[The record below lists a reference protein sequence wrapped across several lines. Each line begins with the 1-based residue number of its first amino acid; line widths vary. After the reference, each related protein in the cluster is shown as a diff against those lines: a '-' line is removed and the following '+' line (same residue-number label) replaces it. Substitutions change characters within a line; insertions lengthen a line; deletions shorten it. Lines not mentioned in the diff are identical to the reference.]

1 MSKPQFN
8 IQKVSNH
15 GASHP
20 VVARLVM
27 QTDDL
32 LGFLDKKKKA
42 EAMRI
47 YIDLHKRLL
56 QCHDIAERIFK
67 EKERALAYYIAALPS
82 GSTTIPH
89 VINLDME
96 AESFLLVAKQ
106 YIRDLVKAINLLLK
120 ATLKIDSAVFWDHT
134 GAESSV
140 VKWAKRT
147 YGNQHPTTQM
157 FSEEDK
163 WISELVKKRNAV
175 EHPGGFSGT
184 LVVENY
190 KHTSQGIVPPSW
202 RRDGSANAPSDI
214 FRDLRT
220 YLENML
226 TLGEDIV
233 AKALEHSDVPKI
245 FKIAE
250 IPVER
255 RSKVAPRRLMVV
267 LSEDAIAAAKRSD

>member
-67 EKERALAYYIAALPS
+67 EQERAAALPS

-120 ATLKIDSAVFWDHT
+120 ATLKINSAEFWDPT

-175 EHPGGFSGT
+175 EHPGGLSGT

-214 FRDLRT
+214 FCDLRT

-233 AKALEHSDVPKI
+233 AKAFEHSDVPKI

-255 RSKVAPRRLMVV
+255 RSKDAPRRLMVV